1 MERHGNLVCAD
12 LARRIGRLALQRMI
26 FGDRH
31 EARRAINLARRR
43 LHHLADAKVARRLDN
58 AQRALDVGVDVSV
71 RGVVR
76 IRYGDQGREVQ
87 YRVAVLHGGAHAIG
101 VAHIAREHLELAL
114 YVCCAAVEPT
124 PGVEGVVHDKGADFV
139 ALPNKGFCQV
149 RADEAV
155 GAGDE
160 DGFHSLLVL
169 ECAPDVDK
177 EAVIFFDGI
186 SESVTSI

>member
-1 MERHGNLVCAD
+1 MNPSRPPYWGC
-12 LARRIGRLALQRMI
+12 QPSSS
-26 FGDRH
+26 
-31 EARRAINLARRR
+31 
-43 LHHLADAKVARRLDN
+43 
-58 AQRALDVGVDVSV
+58 RALVLDAHRRSTSLFS
-71 RGVVR
+71 
-76 IRYGDQGREVQ
+76 GREVQ